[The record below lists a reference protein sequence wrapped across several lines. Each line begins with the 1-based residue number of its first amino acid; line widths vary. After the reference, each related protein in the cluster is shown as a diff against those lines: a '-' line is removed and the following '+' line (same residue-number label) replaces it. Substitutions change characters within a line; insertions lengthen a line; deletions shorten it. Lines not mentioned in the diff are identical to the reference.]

1 MDRRTFFSLSGAA
14 AAVAAGSGW
23 AATPETAAPA
33 RRAAP
38 DPVPTALAL
47 PNLTLWTHEKK
58 KVRLYDDLLKDKIFL
73 INMFFVACTD
83 GKCPLVTANLA
94 RVQPLLGERF
104 GRDIFMYSISLDPVK
119 DTPESLHAYAK
130 LFNVKPGWLFLT
142 GDKDKPEEIE
152 RLRKA
157 LGYWD
162 PDPKVDAD
170 KTSHIGLVRVGN
182 EPVDRWTSAPTLA
195 EPREIARILSYVDWP
210 KGWTGRRHR
219 AA

>member
-1 MDRRTFFSLSGAA
+1 MDRRAFLSLSGTTGT
-14 AAVAAGSGW
+14 VAAGPGW
-23 AATPETAAPA
+23 AATPGTATPA
-33 RRAAP
+33 RRVAP
-38 DPVPTALAL
+38 DPVPAALAL

-94 RVQPLLGERF
+94 RVQPLLGQRF
-104 GRDIFMYSISLDPVK
+104 GRDIFMYSISLNPVM

>member
-1 MDRRTFFSLSGAA
+1 MDRRAFLSLSGAA
-14 AAVAAGSGW
+14 GTVAAGPGW
-23 AATPETAAPA
+23 AATPETATPA
-33 RRAAP
+33 RRVAP

-47 PNLTLWTHEKK
+47 PNLTLWTHENK

-83 GKCPLVTANLA
+83 GQCPLITANLA
-94 RVQPLLGERF
+94 RVQPLIGERL
-104 GRDIFMYSISLDPVK
+104 GRDIFMYSISLNPVM
-119 DTPESLHAYAK
+119 DTPESLHAYVK
-130 LFNVKPGWLFLT
+130 HFNVRPGWLFLT
-142 GDKDKPEEIE
+142 GDKDKPDEIE
-152 RLRKA
+152 HLRKA

-162 PDPKVDAD
+162 PDPELDKD
-170 KTSHIGLVRVGN
+170 KTTHIGLVRVGN

-195 EPREIARILSYVDWP
+195 EPREIARMLSYVDWP

>member
-1 MDRRTFFSLSGAA
+1 MRQDI
-14 AAVAAGSGW
+14 
-23 AATPETAAPA
+23 
-33 RRAAP
+33 AP
-38 DPVPTALAL
+38 DPLPVALGL

-58 KVRLYDDLLKDKIFL
+58 KVRLYEDLLKDKIFL

-83 GKCPLVTANLA
+83 GQCPLVTANLA
-94 RVQPLLGERF
+94 RVQPLLDQRL

-142 GDKDKPEEIE
+142 GDKDKPDEIE
-152 RLRKA
+152 QLRKA

-162 PDPKVDAD
+162 PDPKRDAD

-182 EPVDRWTSAPTLA
+182 EPVNRWTSAPTLA

-210 KGWTGRRHR
+210 KGWRGRRAR
-219 AA
+219 AG

>member
-1 MDRRTFFSLSGAA
+1 MDRRAFLSLSGAA
-14 AAVAAGSGW
+14 AAVAAGPGS
-23 AATPETAAPA
+23 TTTSA
-33 RRAAP
+33 RRVAP

-83 GKCPLVTANLA
+83 GKCPMVTANLA
-94 RVQPLLGERF
+94 RVQPLLGPRL
-104 GRDIFMYSISLDPVK
+104 GRDMFMYSISLNPVM

-130 LFNVKPGWLFLT
+130 FFNVQPGWLFLT
-142 GDKDKPEEIE
+142 GDKEKPDEIE
-152 RLRKA
+152 HLRKA

-162 PDPKVDAD
+162 PDPKRDAD

-182 EPVDRWTSAPTLA
+182 EPLDRWTSCPTLA
-195 EPREIARILSYVDWP
+195 EPREIARVVSYLDWP
-210 KGWTGRRHR
+210 KGWPGRRIH
-219 AA
+219 AS